1 MTMDLRDV
9 RYSQHC
15 GRLAKTLCP
24 RRKYVRVGLY
34 RPNTGGGVQDS
45 RHLDKFED
53 WMCKDQKTGEY
64 IRADHLV
71 ENVLEARLRGDK
83 EARVLPV
90 DEKDAG
96 DKSDFRNRKGKD
108 ATQLSSMMK
117 SSGSMRRFL
126 KRYLSA
132 LRIKST
138 IHSSSF

>member
-1 MTMDLRDV
+1 MLELDCTVLTPEE
-9 RYSQHC
+9 
-15 GRLAKTLCP
+15 AFKTADTLIN
-24 RRKYVRVGLY
+24 L
-34 RPNTGGGVQDS
+34 
-45 RHLDKFED
+45 
-53 WMCKDQKTGEY
+53 KTGCA
-64 IRADHLV
+64 RTK
-71 ENVLEARLRGDK
+71 NVLEARLRGDK
-83 EARVLPV
+83 EARGLPV

-126 KRYLSA
+126 KRYLPA